1 MKTVKSYNK
10 IQTQNKIFGLEF
22 FDLLVLLL
30 AYLGIFLFSNN
41 LLLNLA
47 LVGSAYGVLKIYK
60 RGKAPHWSGS
70 VLRFLMRAKSFSV
83 KRERREELSPC

>member
-1 MKTVKSYNK
+1 MKTVKGYNK

-30 AYLGIFLFSNN
+30 AYLAVFLFSNN

-47 LVGSAYGVLKIYK
+47 LVGCAYGVLTLYK

-70 VLRFLMRAKSFSV
+70 VLRFFTRAKTYSV
-83 KRERREELSPC
+83 RRERKEELFLC